1 MSTDRKSAAKPPD
14 APTGTASLHDWFGT
28 PLGAFLLERE
38 QAYLDQATPDIF
50 GYHALQLGLPEL
62 DLLRESRITHRVK
75 IAPSG
80 PADAFSNFADLP
92 IDTQSVDLAVLP
104 HVLEFS
110 RQPHDILREIDRIM
124 IPEGRIII
132 IGFNPWSLFGL
143 RRSLGSTRNYP
154 WNGRFVSLVR
164 IKDWLSL
171 LGFDVSAG
179 RLACYVPPF
188 QTEKWIRRFRFMEPA
203 GDRWW
208 GVGGGVYMLQAIKR
222 VRGMRVITPRWADRA
237 AEQKFAA
244 AGGSSRNS
252 QGTVREGSHLR
263 IVK

>member
-1 MSTDRKSAAKPPD
+1 MNST
-14 APTGTASLHDWFGT
+14 SLHEWFGT
-28 PLGAFLLERE
+28 PLGTFLLDRE

-50 GYHALQLGLPEL
+50 GYHALQLGLPEV
-62 DLLRESRITHRVK
+62 DLLRESRIAHRAKV
-75 IAPSG
+75 APSG
-80 PADAFSNFADLP
+80 AADVLSRFEELP
-92 IDTQSVDLAVLP
+92 IATQSVDLAVLP

-110 RQPHDILREIDRIM
+110 GSPHDILREIDRVM

-143 RRSLGSTRNYP
+143 RRSLGPVQDYP

-164 IKDWLSL
+164 IKDWLQL

-188 QTEKWIRRFRFMEPA
+188 KSEKWIRRMRFMEHA

-208 GVGGGVYMLQAIKR
+208 GVAGGVYMLQAIKR
-222 VRGMRVITPRWADRA
+222 VRGMRVIAPAWSVRKNSEKKLA
-237 AEQKFAA
+237 AVAK
-244 AGGSSRNS
+244 
-252 QGTVREGSHLR
+252 REATHLR
-263 IVK
+263 VVK